1 MKKGGKII
9 RTILTEGLMVIAALL
24 IMLMMREMDNKPAVV
39 TYQASGRVVTIPELR
54 YLPAES
60 LLNSGDVAALDELPG
75 IGEVLA
81 GRIIETRER
90 DGLFKFPEDV
100 MTVKG
105 IGEKRFEDIM
115 AYLAQAEA
123 TPTDLQEMP

>member
-24 IMLMMREMDNKPAVV
+24 IMLMMREMDNKSAAV

-60 LLNSGDVAALDELPG
+60 LLNSGDAAALDELPG